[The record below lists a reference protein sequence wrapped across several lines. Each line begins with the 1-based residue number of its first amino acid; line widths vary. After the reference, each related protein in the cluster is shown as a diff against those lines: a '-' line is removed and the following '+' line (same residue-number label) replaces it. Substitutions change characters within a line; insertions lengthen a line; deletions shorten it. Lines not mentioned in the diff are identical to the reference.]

1 MGCLGHNGCMRDISV
16 DGGFRLDADLLPW
29 EQQPGE
35 SNEQHAAFRRYCR
48 LARRVNPKSGEPLPR
63 NLPDMA
69 EDVKWSV
76 RHLRRIAHQFQW
88 VERADA
94 WDVDREME
102 LGGRIADARLE
113 VMRERLDLLAEM
125 RTLTL
130 GVLRDKDPSEW
141 KVRDVV
147 ELLKVQLVAEDN
159 LLGIAQR
166 GAAYG
171 GVGVGVDIS
180 LPVGESTAV
189 IEGQLDEILAEI
201 AARKGVVSGGGS
213 GEVVDVEEVDGGD

>member
-1 MGCLGHNGCMRDISV
+1 MRDVSV
-16 DGGFRLDADLLPW
+16 DGGVRLDADLLPW

-35 SNEQHAAFRRYCR
+35 SNEQWAAFRRYCR

-63 NLPDMA
+63 NLSDMA

-76 RHLRRIAHQFQW
+76 RHLRRIAHQFRW

-94 WDVDREME
+94 WDVDREAE
-102 LGGRIADARLE
+102 LGGKIADARLQ
-113 VMRERLDLLAEM
+113 VMRDRLDLLAEM

-130 GVLRDKDPSEW
+130 GVLRDKDPEEW
-141 KVRDVV
+141 KVRDVI

-166 GAAYG
+166 GASYN

-180 LPVGESTAV
+180 LPVGESTSV
-189 IEGQLDEILAEI
+189 IEGQLDEILGEI
-201 AARKGVVSGGGS
+201 AARKAGVSSSG
-213 GEVVDVEEVDGGD
+213 VVDVEEVDVGD

>member
-1 MGCLGHNGCMRDISV
+1 MRDVSV
-16 DGGFRLDADLLPW
+16 DGGVRDGGVRLDADLLPW

-35 SNEQHAAFRRYCR
+35 SNEQWAAFRRYCR

-63 NLPDMA
+63 NLSDMA

-76 RHLRRIAHQFQW
+76 RHLRRIAHQFRW

-94 WDVDREME
+94 WDVDREAE
-102 LGGRIADARLE
+102 LGGKIADARLQ
-113 VMRERLDLLAEM
+113 VMRDRLDLLAEM

-130 GVLRDKDPSEW
+130 GVLRDKDPEEW
-141 KVRDVV
+141 KVRDVI

-166 GAAYG
+166 GASYN

-180 LPVGESTAV
+180 LPVGESTSV
-189 IEGQLDEILAEI
+189 IEGQLDEILGEI
-201 AARKGVVSGGGS
+201 AARKAGVSSSG
-213 GEVVDVEEVDGGD
+213 VVDVEEVDVGD